1 MEFHIQNIEQYLKWV
16 ISLILEHLPS
26 IILAIIIFIFG
37 LIIIKIIKNSTQNL
51 LFKTKLDKT
60 VTMLL
65 MQILHIFLMMFVI
78 LIALSEIG
86 ISTTPITASITALLV
101 GIGMSLRTS
110 TNIIVSG
117 IMIASTRPF
126 KIGDFISLGEATGTV
141 ESINFVFCTLH
152 TTDGQEIKIPNS
164 LVTSCIITNFSNS
177 KFRRNDFII
186 GIVYDSN
193 LKAAKNIL
201 EKIIE
206 SNEQIIKDDTKM
218 PIIRIDSFADNSINF
233 IIRYWTKSS
242 DFLETKW
249 LLAEKIKLSF
259 DEKNIQL
266 AFPQKK

>member
-164 LVTSCIITNFSNS
+164 LVTSCIITN
-177 KFRRNDFII
+177 KRLYPGR
-186 GIVYDSN
+186 
-193 LKAAKNIL
+193 
-201 EKIIE
+201 
-206 SNEQIIKDDTKM
+206 
-218 PIIRIDSFADNSINF
+218 
-233 IIRYWTKSS
+233 
-242 DFLETKW
+242 
-249 LLAEKIKLSF
+249 
-259 DEKNIQL
+259 
-266 AFPQKK
+266 